1 MRRDR
6 DQVGGMRYSPDH
18 CPNGR
23 RCERTYGKRHCEY
36 FWQCTKGYE
45 WRRDQDFTDR
55 IRDK

>member
-1 MRRDR
+1 MRDR
-6 DQVGGMRYSPDH
+6 DQLGGMRYSPDH

-23 RCERTYGKRHCEY
+23 RCERAYGRRRRCEY
-36 FWQCTKGYE
+36 FWQCTKGWQ